1 MTVTLF
7 SLFLVVFLKDLAGFE
22 RQWSCFFS
30 SMNQESHLS
39 ILELSEAQAGE
50 VGPVLQLISTFSQA

>member
-7 SLFLVVFLKDLAGFE
+7 SLFLVVFLKDLARFE
-22 RQWSCFFS
+22 RHWSCLFS